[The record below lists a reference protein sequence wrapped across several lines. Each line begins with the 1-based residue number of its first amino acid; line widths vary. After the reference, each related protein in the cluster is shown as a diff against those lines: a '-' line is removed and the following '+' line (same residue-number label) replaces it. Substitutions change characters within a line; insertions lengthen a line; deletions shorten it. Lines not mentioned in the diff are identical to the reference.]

1 MDRTKLVSILLKKG
15 LLVSPETLENF
26 EKNFDESTFFSL
38 NPEEIEESL
47 IFQFNKQNSNKKK
60 EFAKFNVEITKS
72 YDPES
77 KKREVSDFVNY
88 FKARYNQIKEILHE
102 RPELQNAI
110 SINRSLSKKKN
121 DRVSII
127 GMINDKKIT
136 KNGNILLTLEDQT
149 GQINVLITKNKNLS
163 NLFDEIV
170 FDEIVGISGVVGD
183 KILFADNLYFPE
195 LPLSKE
201 FKKIN
206 EEVYAAF
213 IGDIHV
219 GSKMFLEEDFKKFI
233 AWINCNYGNQNQKE
247 IARKTKYLFIVGD
260 LVDGIGIY
268 PEQDKE
274 LAIKDITEQY
284 NLCAYYISQIRK
296 DIQIIICPGNHDAL
310 RLSEPQPVLNKEFA
324 KLLWEIPNVIM
335 VSNPSLIN
343 IHKTESF
350 PGFDILLYHG
360 YSFDYYI
367 SNVDPIR
374 KGGGYDR
381 ADLIMKF
388 LLNKRHL
395 APSHS
400 SALYLPLEYD
410 PLVID
415 RIPDFFV
422 SGHLHKVSISNYN
435 NISLI
440 CSSCWQSKTLF
451 QEKMG
456 HHPEPSRV
464 PIINLKTRDIGLI
477 KFGD

>member
-1 MDRTKLVSILLKKG
+1 MDRIQLISLLLKKG
-15 LLVSPETLENF
+15 LLVSPETLEEI
-26 EKNFDESTFFSL
+26 EKNFDEDIFSGFSS
-38 NPEEIEESL
+38 EEIEKSL
-47 IFQFNKQNSNKKK
+47 VFQFNKHNLNEKK
-60 EFAKFNVEITKS
+60 EDTKFSVEIIKS
-72 YDPES
+72 YSFEP

-88 FKARYNQIKEILHE
+88 FKARYNQIKEILHG
-102 RPELQNAI
+102 RPELQNVI
-110 SINRSLSKKKN
+110 SINRGLSKKKN

-127 GMINDKKIT
+127 GMISDKRIT
-136 KNGNILLTLEDQT
+136 KNGNILLTLEDPT
-149 GQINVLITKNKNLS
+149 GQINVLITKNKSLS

-170 FDEIVGISGVVGD
+170 FDEIVGVSGVVGD
-183 KILFADNLYFPE
+183 KILFADSLYFPE

-206 EEVYAAF
+206 DEVYAAF
-213 IGDIHV
+213 IGDIHI

-233 AWINCNYGNQNQKE
+233 EWINCNYGNQNQKE
-247 IARKTKYLFIVGD
+247 VAKKTKYLFIVGD

-274 LAIKDITEQY
+274 LNIKDITKQY
-284 NLCAYYISQIRK
+284 DLCAYYISQIRK
-296 DIQIIICPGNHDAL
+296 DIKIIICPGNHDAL
-310 RLSEPQPVLNKEFA
+310 RLSEPQPVLDKVFA
-324 KLLWEIPNVIM
+324 KLLWDIPNVMM

-350 PGFDILLYHG
+350 PGFDVLLYHG

-367 SNVDPIR
+367 SNVDTIR

-400 SALYLPLEYD
+400 STLYLPLEYD

-415 RIPDFFV
+415 KIPDFFV
-422 SGHLHKVSISNYN
+422 SGHLHKSSISSYN

-464 PIINLKTRDIGLI
+464 PIINLKTRAMVLMN
-477 KFGD
+477 FGD